1 MSKRNLPGSGCLLNS
16 DCSNAM
22 EHAYRFR
29 EATIGVDGGFDGEE
43 VVLTVTDEGSW
54 REKRDSDRG
63 RGLDLIRA
71 LMDDVEVEPGDSG
84 TTVRMHKR
92 LARPAPAG
100 AAEES
105 AAASS

>member
-1 MSKRNLPGSGCLLNS
+1 
-16 DCSNAM
+16 M

-29 EATIGVDGGFDGEE
+29 EATIDVDGAFDGDE
-43 VVLTVTDEGSW
+43 VTVTVSDHGSW

-71 LMDDVEVEPGDSG
+71 LMDTVDVEPSESG
-84 TTVRMHKR
+84 TTVRMTKR
-92 LARPAPAG
+92 LARPAPAAA

-105 AAASS
+105 AAAP